1 MEEIINMLDT
11 SSIKNKKNNKN
22 YKSKKKSEFTIIPK
36 EQMEFFGKMIMLKQI
51 SYKKLLE
58 KIKEDF
64 NEINTKRPETLRYFM
79 ITNHYVLNQKSL
91 DNINFNIEK
100 SKMIQKKRKNIIESL
115 MEQILIDDDFLNA
128 LFSNEIVVNKIK
140 DLLKD

>member
-1 MEEIINMLDT
+1 MLDT